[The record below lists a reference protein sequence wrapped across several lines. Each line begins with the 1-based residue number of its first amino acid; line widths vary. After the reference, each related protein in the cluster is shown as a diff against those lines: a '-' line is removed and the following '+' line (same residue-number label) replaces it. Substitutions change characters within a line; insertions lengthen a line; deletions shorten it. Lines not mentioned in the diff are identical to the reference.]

1 MFSCFLSSSVAVSF
15 RVPTIKTN
23 DFQLLPFSRFCA
35 ISKSQQW
42 RKFNWFCFCFFTFR
56 STRDGENDVHHPSI
70 HPSRIRKANTLTR
83 FFGIVI
89 SVQFI
94 MSVLTISSWQT
105 DGQTACWPTFHLL
118 PLHFR
123 ANGTSITFCFF
134 SYSCSLS
141 AFRSSNYLRKPY
153 KYYSPKQW
161 NKKTLN
167 TNCLAHHIG
176 FLEVTQTCSTPRK
189 LSFLRF
195 RCCCFHVLSVI

>member
-1 MFSCFLSSSVAVSF
+1 MISNYCRFRDFVRFQSLNNEESLIDFVFFFLLFGVSATGKMMY
-15 RVPTIKTN
+15 TI
-23 DFQLLPFSRFCA
+23 R
-35 ISKSQQW
+35 
-42 RKFNWFCFCFFTFR
+42 
-56 STRDGENDVHHPSI
+56 PSN

-105 DGQTACWPTFHLL
+105 DGQTACWPTFHLF

-134 SYSCSLS
+134 PCSCSLS

-161 NKKTLN
+161 NKNFKHQL
-167 TNCLAHHIG
+167 
-176 FLEVTQTCSTPRK
+176 FSTSYR
-189 LSFLRF
+189 LSGS
-195 RCCCFHVLSVI
+195 HPNM